1 MGDREKYSDD
11 RKRSFS
17 IREMGIDDL
26 AVVFKMGVEVFK
38 ADLWPTLY
46 RSWDEYEVTSMFNT
60 DGDYCLVAEN
70 DDPED
75 SPHILGFVLG
85 TVITKPGSAWTY
97 GYIKWL
103 CTHPHWHREGV
114 SGRLVDKLVGL
125 MVEKDGIRIMMADT
139 DPENVAAVNFF
150 RKKGFSDMEDHLYL
164 FNNLERCEQ
173 YQSLI
178 EASRNADKDKEER
191 SVPPS
196 RRKKRKKHSRT
207 SS

>member
-1 MGDREKYSDD
+1 
-11 RKRSFS
+11 
-17 IREMGIDDL
+17 
-26 AVVFKMGVEVFK
+26 
-38 ADLWPTLY
+38 
-46 RSWDEYEVTSMFNT
+46 
-60 DGDYCLVAEN
+60 
-70 DDPED
+70 
-75 SPHILGFVLG
+75 
-85 TVITKPGSAWTY
+85 
-97 GYIKWL
+97 
-103 CTHPHWHREGV
+103 
-114 SGRLVDKLVGL
+114 
-125 MVEKDGIRIMMADT
+125 
-139 DPENVAAVNFF
+139 VNFF